1 MLIKLLHVLRHST
14 LDFESLPF
22 DNIPGNVWRQ
32 SPKRLATLPRIDEDI
47 SWNAWRHSPENN
59 SYIVPRSGMA
69 SVFHMFQK
77 ASYLFIFS
85 WFFSI
90 IIMFFH
96 SFFQF
101 STCFTSILLKTI
113 ITVYFINCSSSFYV
127 ILFLFLLFLWRGL
140 FM

>member
-1 MLIKLLHVLRHST
+1 MLIKLRHVLRHST
-14 LDFESLPF
+14 LDFESLTF
-22 DNIPGNVWRQ
+22 DSIPGNVWRQ
-32 SPKRLATLPRIDEDI
+32 SPKRLATLPRIFEDI